1 MIVIAKDL
9 EIRGK
14 EQKTSAKTGNDYIV
28 VRVEDETGKATE
40 LLDRNLENFD
50 KYKRGKIADF
60 TLNLDISSKY
70 TNISVRDF
78 TIKTE

>member
-14 EQKTSAKTGNDYIV
+14 EKKTSAKTGNEYIV
-28 VRVEDETGKATE
+28 VRVEDETGKPIE
-40 LLDRNLENFD
+40 LLDRNLEHFD
-50 KYKRGKIADF
+50 EYKRGKMADF
-60 TLNLDISSKY
+60 TLNLDIGKY

>member
-14 EQKTSAKTGNDYIV
+14 EQKTSRTGIDYIV
-28 VRVEDETGKATE
+28 VRVEDETGKSTE
-40 LLDRNLENFD
+40 LLGRNLENFD

-60 TLNLDISSKY
+60 TLNLDISIKY
-70 TNISVRDF
+70 TNISIKDF

>member
-14 EQKTSAKTGNDYIV
+14 EQKTSSKTGIDYIV